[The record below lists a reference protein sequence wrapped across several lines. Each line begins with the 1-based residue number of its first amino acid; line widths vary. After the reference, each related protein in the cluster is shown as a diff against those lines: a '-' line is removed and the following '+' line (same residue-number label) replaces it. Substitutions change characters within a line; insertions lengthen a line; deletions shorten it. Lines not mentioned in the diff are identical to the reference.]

1 MVDASRHFSTVSTI
15 ALTNVKII
23 ISPRLVKVKIVREN
37 LLYHLEG
44 INNVG
49 SAFDNVF
56 DDRVIISR
64 AFQQM
69 SGILFKNI
77 T

>member
-1 MVDASRHFSTVSTI
+1 
-15 ALTNVKII
+15 
-23 ISPRLVKVKIVREN
+23 VRDD
-37 LLYHLEG
+37 LLYRPED

-56 DDRVIISR
+56 DDRIIISR
-64 AFQQM
+64 AFQQVT
-69 SGILFKNI
+69 GILFKNI

>member
-1 MVDASRHFSTVSTI
+1 M
-15 ALTNVKII
+15 
-23 ISPRLVKVKIVREN
+23 KVKIVREN